1 MQPQSRF
8 RYFLILLSL
17 ATASCS
23 TVWPEYER
31 PPLDLPAAPPEPAK
45 PLSID
50 RQWWKS
56 FEDPA
61 LNALVAEALLHNSDL
76 AKAAANVA
84 EAKAAVATAK
94 SLLSPRVDG
103 VINASSS
110 QRQFTLGKSE
120 KEFDDVVSAG
130 AIGAAI
136 NWEIDL
142 WDRIRQ
148 MNDAALARFAATEH
162 ARNATTLSIS
172 TLVADTWFQLRVL
185 DAKLLVTRAASVN
198 LKSVSDLE
206 FRRWKA
212 EVGTEMAYIQSLAEF
227 KATEA
232 RLPAFEEAIYRTELA
247 LKLLVGRSPRAIGG
261 PVPRPSLQ
269 KRMGEDLPEGSMPI
283 VPQTPREVDSILLLR
298 RPDVASAELLLV
310 AAHADV
316 NSARAEFYPRL
327 TLSLLAGFVA
337 STSSA
342 ISGMP
347 LFWEAGAGLVGPIFD
362 GGLVQSKVDA
372 AEARRQKA
380 LAHYQYTVSLA
391 FRDVYQ
397 SLVQL
402 DASDRQFKSI
412 QEELTVRKRS
422 IVLAEKSYD
431 AGRTSKFEVLAETVK
446 ALNSAMLLADARFN
460 QLSARSQYYKALGGG
475 F

>member
-1 MQPQSRF
+1 MQRHSRV
-8 RYFLILLSL
+8 RYLLVLLSL

-23 TVWPEYER
+23 TTWPEYER
-31 PPLDLPAAPPEPAK
+31 PPLDLPAAPAEPGK

-50 RQWWKS
+50 RQWWKT

-61 LNALVAEALLHNSDL
+61 LNTLVEEALLHNWDL

-84 EAKAAVATAK
+84 EARAAVASAK

-110 QRQFTLGKSE
+110 QRQLTLGS
-120 KEFDDVVSAG
+120 KEFDDVVSTG
-130 AIGAAI
+130 AVGAAV

-148 MNDAALARFAATEH
+148 LNDAALARFAASEH

-172 TLVADTWFQLRVL
+172 TLVAETWFQLRVL
-185 DAKLLVTRAASVN
+185 DAKLLVTRAAAANS
-198 LKSVSDLE
+198 KSVTDLE

-212 EVGTEMAYIQSLAEF
+212 QVGTELAYIQSLAEY
-227 KATEA
+227 KATDA
-232 RLPAFEEAIYRTELA
+232 RVPVYEEAVSQTELA
-247 LKLLVGRSPRAIGG
+247 LKLLVGRSPRALGE

-269 KRMGEDLPEGSMPI
+269 RRPGEDLPQGSMPT
-283 VPQTPREVDSILLLR
+283 VPKTPREVDSILLLR

-327 TLSLLAGFVA
+327 TLSLVAGFVA
-337 STSSA
+337 STSGA

-347 LFWEAGAGLVGPIFD
+347 LFWEAGAGLIGPIFD
-362 GGLVQSKVDA
+362 GGLVQSKVDS

-391 FRDVYQ
+391 FRDAYQ
-397 SLVQL
+397 ALVQL

-431 AGRTSKFEVLAETVK
+431 AGRTSKFEVLSETVK
-446 ALNSAMLLADARFN
+446 ALNSALLLADARFN
-460 QLSARSQYYKALGGG
+460 QLAARSQYYKALGGG

>member
-1 MQPQSRF
+1 M
-8 RYFLILLSL
+8 LLSL
-17 ATASCS
+17 AAASCS
-23 TVWPEYER
+23 TTWPEYER
-31 PPLDLPAAPPEPAK
+31 PPLDLPAAPAEPAK

-50 RQWWKS
+50 RQWWKA

-61 LNALVAEALLHNSDL
+61 LNALVEEALLHNWDL

-84 EAKAAVATAK
+84 EARAAAASAK

-103 VINASSS
+103 GVTAYSS
-110 QRQFTLGKSE
+110 QRQLELGS
-120 KEFDDVVSAG
+120 KEFDDVVSTGTVGLAVS
-130 AIGAAI
+130 
-136 NWEIDL
+136 WEIDL

-162 ARNATTLSIS
+162 ARNATALSIS
-172 TLVADTWFQLRVL
+172 SLVADTWFQLRIL
-185 DAKLLVTRAASVN
+185 DAKLVVTRAAAAS
-198 LKSVSDLE
+198 LKTVTDLE
-206 FRRWKA
+206 YRRWKA

-232 RLPAFEEAIYRTELA
+232 RVPVIEEGISRTELA
-247 LKLLVGRSPRAIGG
+247 LKLLVGRSPRQMGDDM
-261 PVPRPSLQ
+261 PRPAPL
-269 KRMGEDLPEGSMPI
+269 KRPGEDLPQGSMPT

-337 STSSA
+337 STSGA
-342 ISGMP
+342 VSGMP

-380 LAHYQYTVSLA
+380 LAHYQFTVSLA
-391 FRDVYQ
+391 FGEVYK
-397 SLVQL
+397 SLRL
-402 DASDRQFKSI
+402 MDNADSQFKSI

-431 AGRTSKFEVLAETVK
+431 AGRTSKFEVLSETVK
-446 ALNSAMLLADARFN
+446 ALNSALLLAEARFN

>member
-1 MQPQSRF
+1 MGSRLLRDRLGRLLPVFDATTFQIPLFFDSALAGHGVVLDRLAGSTSGRRSICRPRRPSRPSRF
-8 RYFLILLSL
+8 RS
-17 ATASCS
+17 TASGGNPS
-23 TVWPEYER
+23 RIR
-31 PPLDLPAAPPEPAK
+31 PSMHWLQRPCCTTRILP
-45 PLSID
+45 
-50 RQWWKS
+50 RR
-56 FEDPA
+56 
-61 LNALVAEALLHNSDL
+61 
-76 AKAAANVA
+76 AANVA

-283 VPQTPREVDSILLLR
+283 VPQTPREGRFDPAAAPPGCGIGRTVAGCRACRRQQRARRVLSAPDAFAAGRLR
-298 RPDVASAELLLV
+298 RLDLQRDFRYAAVLGSGRRPGRADLRRRPGAVESRCRRGTAAEG
-310 AAHADV
+310 
-316 NSARAEFYPRL
+316 AR
-327 TLSLLAGFVA
+327 TLPIHGF
-337 STSSA
+337 
-342 ISGMP
+342 
-347 LFWEAGAGLVGPIFD
+347 AGLP
-362 GGLVQSKVDA
+362 
-372 AEARRQKA
+372 RR
-380 LAHYQYTVSLA
+380 LPV
-391 FRDVYQ
+391 
-397 SLVQL
+397 
-402 DASDRQFKSI
+402 
-412 QEELTVRKRS
+412 
-422 IVLAEKSYD
+422 
-431 AGRTSKFEVLAETVK
+431 AG
-446 ALNSAMLLADARFN
+446 SA
-460 QLSARSQYYKALGGG
+460 GCE
-475 F
+475 

>member
-1 MQPQSRF
+1 MTPLF
-8 RYFLILLSL
+8 RSVLLL
-17 ATASCS
+17 VVLGTTACS
-23 TVWPEYER
+23 TLWPEYEKPQIEV
-31 PPLDLPAAPPEPAK
+31 PPAPLK
-45 PLSID
+45 PLTVD
-50 RQWWKS
+50 RQWWKA
-56 FEDPA
+56 FGDPV
-61 LNALVAEALLHNSDL
+61 LDRLVDEALQNNLDL

-84 EAKAAVATAK
+84 EARANVGSAQA
-94 SLLSPRVDG
+94 LLSPRVDG
-103 VINASSS
+103 AINAASS
-110 QRQFTLGKSE
+110 QRQLSLGSKD
-120 KEFDDVVSAG
+120 FDDVVSTG
-130 AIGAAI
+130 SIGAAV

-148 MNDAALARFAATEH
+148 MNDAALARFAASEH

-172 TLVADTWFQLRVL
+172 SLVADTWFQLRVL
-185 DAKLLVTRAASVN
+185 DAKLLVTRAAAAN
-198 LKSVSDLE
+198 MKSVADLE
-206 FRRWKA
+206 LRRWKA
-212 EVGTEMAYIQSLAEF
+212 EVGTELAYIQSLAEY

-232 RLPAFEEAIYRTELA
+232 RVPTFEEAVSQTELA
-247 LKLLVGRSPRAIGG
+247 LKLLVGRSPRAIGE

-269 KRMGEDLPEGSMPI
+269 KLRGEDLPEGSMPT

-327 TLSLLAGFVA
+327 TISLLAGFVA

-347 LFWEAGAGLVGPIFD
+347 FFWEAGASLIGPIYD

-380 LAHYQYTVSLA
+380 LAHYQYTVSVA
-391 FRDVYQ
+391 FREVYQ
-397 SLVQL
+397 ALVQL
-402 DASDRQFKSI
+402 ETSDRQFKSI
-412 QEELTVRKRS
+412 QDELTVRKRS

-431 AGRTSKFEVLAETVK
+431 AGRTSKFEVLSETVK
-446 ALNSAMLLADARFN
+446 ALNSALLLADARFS
-460 QLSARSQYYKALGGG
+460 QLTARSQYYKALGGG

>member
-1 MQPQSRF
+1 MTLLF
-8 RYFLILLSL
+8 RSVLLLVVLGTS
-17 ATASCS
+17 ACS

-31 PPLDLPAAPPEPAK
+31 PPLELPAEPAK

-50 RQWWKS
+50 RQWWKA
-56 FEDPA
+56 FEDPVV
-61 LNALVAEALLHNSDL
+61 NTLVDEALLHNWDI

-84 EAKAAVATAK
+84 EARANVGSAQA
-94 SLLSPRVDG
+94 LLSPRVDG
-103 VINASSS
+103 AINAASS
-110 QRQFTLGKSE
+110 QRQLSLGSKD
-120 KEFDDVVSAG
+120 FDDVVSTG
-130 AIGAAI
+130 SIGAAV

-148 MNDAALARFAATEH
+148 MNDAALARFAASEH

-172 TLVADTWFQLRVL
+172 SLVADTWFQLRVL
-185 DAKLLVTRAASVN
+185 DAKLLVTRAAAAN
-198 LKSVSDLE
+198 MKSVADLE
-206 FRRWKA
+206 LRRWKA
-212 EVGTEMAYIQSLAEF
+212 EVGTELAYIQSLAEY

-232 RLPAFEEAIYRTELA
+232 RVPTFEEAVSQTELA
-247 LKLLVGRSPRAIGG
+247 LKLLVGRSPRAIGE

-269 KRMGEDLPEGSMPI
+269 KLRGEDLPEGSMPM

-347 LFWEAGAGLVGPIFD
+347 LFWEWGPIPAPFWSA
-362 GGLVQSKVDA
+362 GQAFLLW
-372 AEARRQKA
+372 RPCRCPA
-380 LAHYQYTVSLA
+380 LW
-391 FRDVYQ
+391 RPWW
-397 SLVQL
+397 
-402 DASDRQFKSI
+402 
-412 QEELTVRKRS
+412 E
-422 IVLAEKSYD
+422 
-431 AGRTSKFEVLAETVK
+431 
-446 ALNSAMLLADARFN
+446 
-460 QLSARSQYYKALGGG
+460 
-475 F
+475 